1 MFDHKQLMRGR
12 GLLSVMRPR
21 VTLPQMSPRPARR
34 EVTFAPG
41 IAPRLRQ
48 RRPPPR
54 NPPPPPL
61 EKPPPPREPPMLPL
75 LRLRL

>member
-1 MFDHKQLMRGR
+1 MRGR
-12 GLLSVMRPR
+12 GLVSVMRPR
-21 VTLPQMSPRPARR
+21 VTPPQMSPRLARR
-34 EVTFAPG
+34 EVTSAPG

-54 NPPPPPL
+54 NPPPPL